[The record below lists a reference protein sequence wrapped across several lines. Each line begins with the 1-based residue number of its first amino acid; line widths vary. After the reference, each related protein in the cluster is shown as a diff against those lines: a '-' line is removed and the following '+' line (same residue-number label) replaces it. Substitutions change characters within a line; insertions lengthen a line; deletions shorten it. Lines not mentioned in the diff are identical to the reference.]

1 LEALVDLIKGF
12 SIPAH
17 LIQKAKTLGV
27 APPELVR
34 DRARLLEILLEP
46 NWRGWPM
53 QFDVHAPCQLF
64 GQLVAKAGIEGV
76 VYPSK
81 FGGKDCLAI
90 FPQNFE
96 GADVFV
102 QLDDPAP
109 PGVQVRK
116 LDATTWQKAAQPSQS
131 HESLLMRLIRFI
143 QGSTP

>member
-1 LEALVDLIKGF
+1 
-12 SIPAH
+12 
-17 LIQKAKTLGV
+17 
-27 APPELVR
+27 
-34 DRARLLEILLEP
+34 
-46 NWRGWPM
+46 M
-53 QFDVHAPCQLF
+53 QHDVPAPCQLF
-64 GQLVAKAGIEGV
+64 GQLVAKVGIEGI

-109 PGVQVRK
+109 PGVQVRR
-116 LDATTWQKAAQPSQS
+116 LDATTWRRAAQPSQI
-131 HESLLMRLIRFI
+131 HQSLLMRLMRFI